1 MRMTLTRSNK
11 AWAIGL
17 ALLVAACGGG
27 GGGDAVSRF
36 GAAFAQAFRAA
47 PTADPVEPGVITFAG
62 VAGPVLTEEP
72 LDI

>member
-1 MRMTLTRSNK
+1 MTMTHSRK
-11 AWAIGL
+11 AWAVAL

-36 GAAFAQAFRAA
+36 GAAFAQAFGAA
-47 PTADPVEPGVITFAG
+47 PDAEPVEPGLITFAG

>member
-1 MRMTLTRSNK
+1 MTLKLSTRT
-11 AWAIGL
+11 WVVGT
-17 ALLVAACGGG
+17 ALVVAACGGG

-47 PTADPVEPGVITFAG
+47 PTADPLEPGVITFVG

>member
-1 MRMTLTRSNK
+1 MTLSIRFG
-11 AWAIGL
+11 AVGL
-17 ALLVAACGGG
+17 ALVVAACGGG

-36 GAAFAQAFRAA
+36 GTAFAQAFRADPA
-47 PTADPVEPGVITFAG
+47 ADPVEPGVVTFAG

>member
-1 MRMTLTRSNK
+1 MTLTRSPK
-11 AWAIGL
+11 AWAVVL

-27 GGGDAVSRF
+27 GGSGDAVSRF
-36 GAAFAQAFRAA
+36 GAAFAQAFRAV
-47 PTADPVEPGVITFAG
+47 PTADPAEPGLITFAG